1 MTGNDDEHSAFTWL
15 QKQCLRLVAAA
26 RFQTPG
32 GLVFYYPVARGN
44 SYPWFYLRDFT
55 YMYESAPEF
64 FPQSE
69 VRPVLAM
76 LLSKIRGDGWAPER
90 ITADGEAIYRCH
102 GRGDVI
108 DSAPFFVQLF
118 NAYAVAIGDF
128 DLPYANLDAF
138 WKMLAVLP
146 HEKET
151 GLIWIDPENPHT
163 GYGFTDQVAKTGRE
177 LFCSLLVFEA
187 LTTVGEW
194 AAQCGRSDL
203 REQIDQWRTAIRSN
217 LSLLWADR
225 EGMFYAAS
233 EDCRQLDVWGAV
245 YACRLGV
252 LPSARRE
259 AILHWLAINRN
270 SFEYMGYLRHLPE
283 PQFWQRII
291 PPFETSLLPGEFQNG
306 PYWSTPSGWYAEILE
321 SSTPGAGPAF
331 LCGLVRTFQEIG
343 IWECI
348 GRDGYR
354 RIADNLSSALLPYG
368 AFKRCL
374 GAKKQTAKQ
383 QLHPIAG
390 KLGSG

>member
-1 MTGNDDEHSAFTWL
+1 MVGNNDAYSAFTWL

-26 RFQTPG
+26 KFQTSD
-32 GLVFYYPVARGN
+32 GLVFYHPVVHGN
-44 SYPWFYLRDFT
+44 AYPWFYLRDFT

-76 LLSKIRGDGWAPER
+76 LLGKIRRDGWAPER
-90 ITADGEAIYRCH
+90 ITADGKAIYRCH
-102 GRGDVI
+102 GKGDVI
-108 DSAPFFVQLF
+108 DSAPFCVQLF
-118 NAYAVAIGDF
+118 NAYAVATGDF
-128 DLPYANLDAF
+128 DLVYANLDAF

-177 LFCSLLVFEA
+177 LFCSLLVLQA
-187 LTTVGEW
+187 LTTVSQW
-194 AAQCGRSDL
+194 AATCRRPDL
-203 REQIDQWRTAIRSN
+203 REQSDQWRTAIRSN
-217 LSLLWADR
+217 LSLLWAER

-233 EDCRQLDVWGAV
+233 EDCRQLDIWGSV

-252 LPSARRE
+252 LPSAQYE
-259 AILHWLAINRN
+259 AIVQWLATNHNR
-270 SFEYMGYLRHLPE
+270 FEYMGHLRHLPE
-283 PQFWQRII
+283 PQFWCRII
-291 PPFETSLLPGEFQNG
+291 PPFEASLHPGEFQNG

-321 SSTPGAGPAF
+321 SKTSGAGLRL
-331 LCGLVRTFQEIG
+331 LCDLVHAFQEIG

-348 GRDGYR
+348 GHHGYR
-354 RIADNLSSALLPYG
+354 RVADNLSSALLPYG

-374 GAKKQTAKQ
+374 GAKKQTANQ
-383 QLHPIAG
+383 QIQPIAG
-390 KLGSG
+390 KPDSG